1 MAILSNLLVR
11 IGVDDDKVR
20 AGVDR
25 IGRQFDRLNSS
36 IEKLGKPAA
45 LAALAGSAV
54 HLGSALAPAVGILA
68 AVPGAALGAAAAMTT
83 FKLAIDGVGDA
94 LGTAVEGDTKKFTE
108 ALQEMPPAA
117 RSVVK
122 ELGGALF
129 NLRDR
134 VQNEFFKPMVAGTR
148 GLAKQ
153 MSGPLSSA
161 MGTIASSMGRFG
173 AQLVAVAREGKSLSF
188 LRALARAVSAGIRGA
203 ASGIGPLV
211 RGIRDFAA
219 AGLGVFGRTG
229 QALGRLMTQAGQ
241 WLSRMAKS
249 GKATQWINNAVA
261 TLKQLG
267 RIGRNVALIL
277 GGIFA
282 SAGGAGDLLTGI
294 EQITSKLAEWV
305 NSAEGQQQ
313 LGTVFAML
321 KDVASSLAVILP
333 VVAGAL
339 STIAGI
345 IQSLPAPAREAVAQ
359 FLAWSLIIGVVTSRF
374 GPLIKTIGLV
384 GKSAAKV
391 GGGAAKGFSKLT
403 AALRSPESGLR
414 RFAGR
419 VAQAGAAVGRMA
431 GAGARVVGR
440 VASSA
445 GTAAGRFAKAAGNM
459 GKAAGTAAGRVA
471 AAGGRMVASMA
482 KASARVVAMW
492 VRMAAKA
499 LIQAAR
505 MAVSWIIAM
514 GPIGWVIA
522 IIVAIVALIIAN
534 WDKVRA
540 FLVSLW
546 EKVKSATL
554 TAWNWIKEKI
564 SQAINLIKTIFFNF
578 NPVGIIIKHWD
589 KIKSATMAAWNWIR
603 SKISAVWN
611 GIKSAISGAANRI
624 KSLVTNAWN
633 TIKTGNQR
641 AWNAIRNFIVNAWNR
656 IKTAV
661 SNGINKVVGLA
672 RGIKNRIKNAVG
684 NLGSLLYNAGRN
696 VVQGLING
704 ITSKFGALADKAS
717 EMASKIR
724 NFLPF
729 SPAKEGPLSGRGN
742 PMLAGQKIATMVADG
757 MARGTGA
764 VAAAA
769 GGMAGAAGLSPRAYT
784 PGGVRA
790 AAAGGGQVVVIR
802 GNDSQTSK
810 FLVELLRR
818 AVAESGGNVQTV
830 LGRG

>member
-1 MAILSNLLVR
+1 VAILSNLLVR

-20 AGVDR
+20 AGV
-25 IGRQFDRLNSS
+25 GRAVQQFDRLNSS
-36 IEKLGKPAA
+36 IEKLGKPTA

-54 HLGSALAPAVGILA
+54 HLGAALAPAVGILA

-134 VQNEFFKPMVAGTR
+134 VQQEFFAPMVAGTR

-153 MSGPLSSA
+153 MRGPLSSA
-161 MGTIASSMGRFG
+161 MGTIASAMGQFG

-188 LRALARAVSAGIRGA
+188 LRSLARAVSAGIRGA

-219 AGLGVFGRTG
+219 AGLDVFGRTG

-249 GKATQWINNAVA
+249 GKATQWINNAVEN
-261 TLKQLG
+261 LKQLG
-267 RIGRNVALIL
+267 RIGRNITLII

-294 EQITSKLAEWV
+294 EQITAKLAEWV

-313 LGTVFAML
+313 LGAIFAML
-321 KDVASSLAVILP
+321 KDIASALVVILP
-333 VVAGAL
+333 VVAGSL

-384 GKSAAKV
+384 GKSAAK
-391 GGGAAKGFSKLT
+391 GFSKLAT
-403 AALRSPESGLR
+403 ELRTPESRLR

-419 VAQAGAAVGRMA
+419 VA
-431 GAGARVVGR
+431 
-440 VASSA
+440 SSV
-445 GTAAGRFAKAAGNM
+445 GTAAGRFAKAAGTM
-459 GKAAGTAAGRVA
+459 GKAAATAAGRVA
-471 AAGGRMVASMA
+471 TAGGRMVASMA

-492 VRMAAKA
+492 VQMAAKV
-499 LIQAAR
+499 LLQAAR

-546 EKVKSATL
+546 EQVKSATAA
-554 TAWNWIKEKI
+554 AWNWIKEKI
-564 SQAINLIKTIFFNF
+564 SQAINLIKTIFANF
-578 NPVGIIIKHWD
+578 NPVGIISKHWNT
-589 KIKSATMAAWNWIR
+589 IKSATAAAWNWIKQ
-603 SKISAVWN
+603 KISAVWN
-611 GIKSAISGAANRI
+611 GIKSVISGAANRV
-624 KSLVTNAWN
+624 KSIITGAWN
-633 TIKTGNQR
+633 RVKATNQQ
-641 AWNAIRNFIVNAWNR
+641 AWNAVRNFVANAWNR
-656 IKTAV
+656 IGTAV
-661 SNGINKVVGLA
+661 SNGINRVVSLA
-672 RGIKNRIKNAVG
+672 KGIGRRIRGAVG

-696 VVQGLING
+696 VIQGLING
-704 ITSKFGALADKAS
+704 IKSMIGRISGVMGDIAG
-717 EMASKIR
+717 KIR
-724 NFLPF
+724 SFLPF
-729 SPAKEGPLSGRGN
+729 SPAKEGPLSGSGS

-769 GGMAGAAGLSPRAYT
+769 GGLAGAAGLSSRAYT

-790 AAAGGGQVVVIR
+790 AGAGGGPTVRLDIR
-802 GNDSQTSK
+802 SGGSQLDDL
-810 FLVELLRR
+810 LVEVLRR
-818 AVAESGGNVQTV
+818 SIRDRGGNVQAV
-830 LGRG
+830 LGSA

>member
-11 IGVDDDKVR
+11 IGVDDDRVR

-25 IGRQFDRLNSS
+25 AVRQFDRLNSS
-36 IEKLGKPAA
+36 LDRLGKPAA

-94 LGTAVEGDTKKFTE
+94 VGTAVEGDTKKFTE

-148 GLAKQ
+148 GLARQ
-153 MSGPLSSA
+153 MRGPLSSA

-173 AQLVAVAREGKSLSF
+173 AQLVAVAREGESLSF
-188 LRALARAVSAGIRGA
+188 LRSLARAVSAGISGA

-229 QALGRLMTQAGQ
+229 QALGRLMARAGQ

-249 GKATQWINNAVA
+249 GKATQWINSAVA
-261 TLKQLG
+261 ALKQLG
-267 RIGRNVALIL
+267 RIGRNVALII

-282 SAGGAGDLLTGI
+282 SAGSSDLLTGI

-321 KDVASSLAVILP
+321 KDVASALVVILP
-333 VVAGAL
+333 VVSGAL
-339 STIAGI
+339 TTIAGI

-374 GPLIKTIGLV
+374 GPLIKAIGLV

-403 AALRSPESGLR
+403 TALRSPESGLR

-431 GAGARVVGR
+431 GAGARAAGR

-445 GTAAGRFAKAAGNM
+445 GTAAGRFATAAGNM
-459 GKAAGTAAGRVA
+459 GKAAATAAGRVA
-471 AAGGRMVASMA
+471 AAGARMVASMVKTA
-482 KASARVVAMW
+482 ARVVAMW
-492 VRMAAKA
+492 VRMAAQA

-554 TAWNWIKEKI
+554 AAWNWIKEKI
-564 SQAINLIKTIFFNF
+564 SQAINLIKAIFFNF
-578 NPVGIIIKHWD
+578 HPVGIIIKHWD

-611 GIKSAISGAANRI
+611 GIKSAISGAANRV
-624 KSLVTNAWN
+624 KSIITGAWN
-633 TIKTGNQR
+633 RVKTTNQQ
-641 AWNAIRNFIVNAWNR
+641 AWNAFRTFIANAWNR

-661 SNGINKVVGLA
+661 STGINKVVSLTK
-672 RGIKNRIKNAVG
+672 GIGRRIRSAVG

-696 VVQGLING
+696 VIQGLING
-704 ITSKFGALADKAS
+704 IKSMIGRIGGVMGDVAG
-717 EMASKIR
+717 KIR
-724 NFLPF
+724 GYLPF
-729 SPAKEGPLSGRGN
+729 SPAKEGPLSGSGN

-769 GGMAGAAGLSPRAYT
+769 GGLAGAAGLSPSAYT

-790 AAAGGGQVVVIR
+790 AGASGGQVVVIR

-818 AVAESGGNVQTV
+818 AVAESGGNVQTA
-830 LGRG
+830 LGRR